1 MPQGGVLMTDQLQT
15 KPRIIKPMPS
25 SSLVSLIGLLKAI
38 QHISEGKFTLAEI
51 FDALVCVYK
60 PETYLLYEMNPAG
73 LSQPIDGNPHID
85 NSGFNNRADLISEL
99 FNAHL
104 WRFVG
109 DDEEDNP
116 HALDNKDVMGIPVLN
131 IMISKH
137 DLTNLSRAIWH
148 YLDPDMH
155 EGQNLAPQLLKEARK
170 TAKPKV
176 AAYLDPAH
184 PRFSA
189 KLAAAVRAWEAVSES
204 NGKSIKAELE
214 SWLLQHASELGLV
227 KSSGEINQLGIEEV
241 AKVANWQVTGGAP
254 KTPGGN
260 HTHD

>member
-1 MPQGGVLMTDQLQT
+1 MTNQFLA

-25 SSLVSLIGLLKAI
+25 SSLISLIGLLRGLNLL
-38 QHISEGKFTLAEI
+38 SDGKFTLAEVI
-51 FDALVCVYK
+51 DALVCVYD
-60 PETYLLYEMNPAG
+60 PETMMLYERNPTG
-73 LSQPIDGNPHID
+73 LSQPIDGNPYVE
-85 NSGFNNRADLISEL
+85 NSGYNNRADLVSEI
-99 FNAHL
+99 FNSHL
-104 WRFVG
+104 WRHVSE
-109 DDEEDNP
+109 EEDSDGREL
-116 HALDNKDVMGIPVLN
+116 ADKEVMGIPVMDVMMSNRHSL
-131 IMISKH
+131 I
-137 DLTNLSRAIWH
+137 LSTTIWQ
-148 YLDPDMH
+148 YLHPDSD
-155 EGQNLAPQLLKEARK
+155 EGQSPPPQLFEKNSQKKMPAI
-170 TAKPKV
+170 
-176 AAYLDPAH
+176 AAYLDPNH